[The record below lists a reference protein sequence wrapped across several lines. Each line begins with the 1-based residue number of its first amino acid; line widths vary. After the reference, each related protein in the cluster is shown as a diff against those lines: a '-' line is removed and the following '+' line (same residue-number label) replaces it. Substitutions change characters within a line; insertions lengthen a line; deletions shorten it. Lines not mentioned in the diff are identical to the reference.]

1 MKNIDGT
8 SYLTEE
14 IDQYDLMSKK
24 HKKVYTALFFIEHL
38 PILTSVVTGCFSI
51 SDFACLVGVP
61 TGITSRTVG

>member
-24 HKKVYTALFFIEHL
+24 HKKVYTALYFIEHL

-51 SDFACLVGVP
+51 SDFAC
-61 TGITSRTVG
+61 